1 MDVLLVQTVL
11 RDGNFSS
18 RSLSILLED
27 EGHYNRLR
35 QKAVQEAYIA
45 GVANYTSFGRRTLGG
60 NSQQEPCIRH

>member
-1 MDVLLVQTVL
+1 MDGLLVQTVL

-27 EGHYNRLR
+27 EGHHNRLR

-45 GVANYTSFGRRTLGG
+45 GVAN
-60 NSQQEPCIRH
+60 